1 MKVGKIIFFTG
12 FYITIAIIAVY
23 IVMMLIDV
31 FFFTTWI
38 TSLTMCGLVLLGT
51 VMMLVGRAIER
62 KGGDID

>member
-12 FYITIAIIAVY
+12 FYITLAIIAFY

-31 FFFTTWI
+31 SFFTTWI

>member
-1 MKVGKIIFFTG
+1 MKVGNIIFFTG
-12 FYITIAIIAVY
+12 FYITLAIIAVY

-31 FFFTTWI
+31 SFFTTWI

>member
-12 FYITIAIIAVY
+12 FYITLAIIAVY

-31 FFFTTWI
+31 SFFTSWI

>member
-12 FYITIAIIAVY
+12 FYITLAIIAVY

-31 FFFTTWI
+31 SFFTTWI

>member
-12 FYITIAIIAVY
+12 FYITLAIIAVY

-31 FFFTTWI
+31 SFFTTWI
-38 TSLTMCGLVLLGT
+38 TSLTMCGLVLLGN

>member
-1 MKVGKIIFFTG
+1 MKVGKIRFFTG
-12 FYITIAIIAVY
+12 FYITLAIIAVY

-31 FFFTTWI
+31 SFFTTWI

>member
-12 FYITIAIIAVY
+12 FYITLAIIAVY
-23 IVMMLIDV
+23 IVMMLIYV
-31 FFFTTWI
+31 SFFTTWI
-38 TSLTMCGLVLLGT
+38 TSLTMCGLGLLGT

>member
-12 FYITIAIIAVY
+12 FYITLAIIAVY

-31 FFFTTWI
+31 SFFTTWI

-62 KGGDID
+62 KEGDID

>member
-12 FYITIAIIAVY
+12 FYITLAIIAVY
-23 IVMMLIDV
+23 IVMKLIDV
-31 FFFTTWI
+31 SFFTTWI

>member
-12 FYITIAIIAVY
+12 FYITLAIIAVY

-31 FFFTTWI
+31 SFFTTWI

-62 KGGDID
+62 KGGGID

>member
-12 FYITIAIIAVY
+12 FYITLTIIAVY

-31 FFFTTWI
+31 SFFTTWI

>member
-12 FYITIAIIAVY
+12 FDITLAIIAVY

-31 FFFTTWI
+31 SFFTTWI

>member
-12 FYITIAIIAVY
+12 FYISLAIIAVY

-31 FFFTTWI
+31 SFFTTWI

>member
-12 FYITIAIIAVY
+12 FYITLAIIAVY

-31 FFFTTWI
+31 PFFTTWI

>member
-12 FYITIAIIAVY
+12 FYITLAIIPVY

-31 FFFTTWI
+31 SFFTTWI

>member
-12 FYITIAIIAVY
+12 FYITLAIIAVY

-31 FFFTTWI
+31 SFFTTWI

-51 VMMLVGRAIER
+51 VMMLVGRSGLI
-62 KGGDID
+62 

>member
-12 FYITIAIIAVY
+12 FYITLAIITVY

-31 FFFTTWI
+31 SFFTTWI

>member
-12 FYITIAIIAVY
+12 FYITLAIIAVY

-31 FFFTTWI
+31 SFFTTWI
-38 TSLTMCGLVLLGT
+38 TSLTMCGLLLLGT

>member
-12 FYITIAIIAVY
+12 FYITLAIIAVY

-31 FFFTTWI
+31 SFFTTWI
-38 TSLTMCGLVLLGT
+38 TLLTMCGLVLLGT

>member
-12 FYITIAIIAVY
+12 FYITLAIIAVY

-31 FFFTTWI
+31 SFFTTWI
-38 TSLTMCGLVLLGT
+38 TSLTMCVLVLLGA
-51 VMMLVGRAIER
+51 VMLLVGRAIER

>member
-12 FYITIAIIAVY
+12 FYITLAIIAVY

-31 FFFTTWI
+31 SFFTTWI

-62 KGGDID
+62 TGGDID

>member
-1 MKVGKIIFFTG
+1 MKVCKIIFFTG
-12 FYITIAIIAVY
+12 FYITLAIIDVY

-31 FFFTTWI
+31 SFFTTWI

>member
-12 FYITIAIIAVY
+12 FYITLAIIAVY

-31 FFFTTWI
+31 SFFTTWI

-51 VMMLVGRAIER
+51 LMMLVGRAIER

>member
-12 FYITIAIIAVY
+12 FHITLAIIAVY

-31 FFFTTWI
+31 SFFTTWI

>member
-12 FYITIAIIAVY
+12 FYISLAIIAVY

-31 FFFTTWI
+31 SFFTTWI

-62 KGGDID
+62 KGGGID

>member
-12 FYITIAIIAVY
+12 FYITLAMIAVY

-31 FFFTTWI
+31 SFFTTWI
-38 TSLTMCGLVLLGT
+38 TLLTMCGLVLLGT

>member
-12 FYITIAIIAVY
+12 FYITLAIIAVY

-31 FFFTTWI
+31 SFFTTWI

-51 VMMLVGRAIER
+51 VMMLVWRAIER

>member
-12 FYITIAIIAVY
+12 FYITLAIIAVY
-23 IVMMLIDV
+23 IVIMLIDV
-31 FFFTTWI
+31 SFFTTWI